1 MMKEALIALEDEVS
15 KHESLDGI
23 TESYR
28 QKDMASSFTASFEI
42 CEKLHRQRVLCKLSL
57 QLCAI
62 LSQAN
67 SHDLALD
74 LASKAD

>member
-28 QKDMASSFTASFEI
+28 QKDMA
-42 CEKLHRQRVLCKLSL
+42 
-57 QLCAI
+57 
-62 LSQAN
+62 
-67 SHDLALD
+67 
-74 LASKAD
+74 

>member
-1 MMKEALIALEDEVS
+1 MMKEALIALEDEVLKQDS
-15 KHESLDGI
+15 EDGI

-28 QKDMASSFTASFEI
+28 QNDMASSFITSYEI

-57 QLCAI
+57 QICAI